1 MAVKSFDISGQNQFE
16 NYGRWKLLSSLVR
29 LVFVPH
35 LHFDVFITSN
45 CHDGGDGD
53 GDDDGDDAA
62 DDFITIK
69 LIRVSL

>member
-35 LHFDVFITSN
+35 LHFDVFIHTYK
-45 CHDGGDGD
+45 HP
-53 GDDDGDDAA
+53 
-62 DDFITIK
+62 IVMMVVMVMVMMMVMMMMTMVLMI
-69 LIRVSL
+69 L